1 VSPLLVFP
9 FQESQEVS
17 GRAIAEY
24 PGERNLLTVVAENL
38 RGRLEE

>member
-1 VSPLLVFP
+1 VFP
-9 FQESQEVS
+9 FQESQEVL

-24 PGERNLLTVVAENL
+24 PGERNRLAVVVAENL